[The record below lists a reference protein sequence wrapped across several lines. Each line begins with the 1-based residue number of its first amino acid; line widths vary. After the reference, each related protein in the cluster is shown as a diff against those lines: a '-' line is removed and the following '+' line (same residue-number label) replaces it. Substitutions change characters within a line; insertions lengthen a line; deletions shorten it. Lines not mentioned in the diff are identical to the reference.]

1 MDESQR
7 RRAIGRRVELLRND
21 LGWTQEELG
30 QRVGL
35 AKSTISGIETGTSG
49 ITRSADRLATALGT
63 TTDYLFLLTDNPL
76 PPDETEEE
84 GTPATPLRTAI
95 IDELERLDEI
105 DQQILYQMAMTLRLA
120 KERRTPRVIQ

>member
-35 AKSTISGIETGTSG
+35 AKSTISGIETGSSG
-49 ITRSADRLATALGT
+49 ITRSADRLAKALGT

-76 PPDETEEE
+76 PPDETEDD
-84 GTPATPLRTAI
+84 GSLASPLRTAI
-95 IDELERLDEI
+95 LDELERLDFI
-105 DQQILYQMAMTLRLA
+105 NFASCLVDNRYFSITA
-120 KERRTPRVIQ
+120 